1 MNLTRRTTLAAAA
14 SLTGLVLAASA
25 AEAQERHPEIA
36 NAIRALEKARD
47 YLQHAAHD
55 FGGHRVAAL
64 KDCDAALAQ
73 LREAQRFDRH

>member
-1 MNLTRRTTLAAAA
+1 MTLTRRSTLAAAA

-25 AEAQERHPEIA
+25 TEAQERHPEIA
-36 NAIRALEKARD
+36 NATRALERARD
-47 YLQHAAHD
+47 YLQHASHD

-64 KDCDAALAQ
+64 KECDAAIEQ